1 MNVVM
6 MKPVHGER
14 ILKRVM
20 ILILLILWSLHIPV
34 LVINESSG
42 SISPWLQYHATEIVD
57 NVVDALELIH
67 EEAGRAG

>member
-1 MNVVM
+1 
-6 MKPVHGER
+6 
-14 ILKRVM
+14 M